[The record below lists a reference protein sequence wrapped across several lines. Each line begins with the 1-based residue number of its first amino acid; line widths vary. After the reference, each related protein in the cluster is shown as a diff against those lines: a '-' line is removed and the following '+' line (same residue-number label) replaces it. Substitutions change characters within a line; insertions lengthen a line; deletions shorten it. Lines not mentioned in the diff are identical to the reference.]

1 MAPELPMDREAQFTT
16 ELQALRV
23 LCDETVPSKDRQTL
37 IQTLSHHSFIETE
50 HQVVFESVQVLFSR
64 GPFSLT
70 QLRVHLNNRGFPD
83 IDVEKYFQP
92 ARPQGAPSRSADKT
106 SS

>member
-1 MAPELPMDREAQFTT
+1 MDRETQFTT

-23 LCDETVPSKDRQTL
+23 LCDETSPREDRQTL
-37 IQTLSHHSFIETE
+37 IQTLSHHSFIEPE

-70 QLRVHLNNRGFPD
+70 ELRVHLNNRGFPD
-83 IDVEKYFQP
+83 IDVEKYFP
-92 ARPQGAPSRSADKT
+92 SVRPGDPESHSADKIT
-106 SS
+106 S